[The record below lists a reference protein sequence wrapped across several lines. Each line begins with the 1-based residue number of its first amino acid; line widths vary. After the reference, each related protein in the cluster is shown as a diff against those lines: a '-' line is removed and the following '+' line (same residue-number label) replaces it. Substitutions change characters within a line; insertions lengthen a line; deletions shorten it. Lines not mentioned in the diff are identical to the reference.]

1 MSYKNKFLVFRTKPI
16 IAGSCF
22 TDTVAQINVS
32 DLNKKG
38 IDKKWNE
45 LINKYPSD
53 KFLSCLTQ
61 TNNDLRE
68 FQDEPSHYTQTLKL

>member
-1 MSYKNKFLVFRTKPI
+1 MAYKNKFLVFRTKPAV
-16 IAGSCF
+16 AGSCF
-22 TDTVAQINVS
+22 TDTFAQINVS

-45 LINKYPSD
+45 LIEKYPSD
-53 KFLSCLTQ
+53 NFLSCLTE

-68 FQDEPSHYTQTLKL
+68 FQDEPSRYTQADA